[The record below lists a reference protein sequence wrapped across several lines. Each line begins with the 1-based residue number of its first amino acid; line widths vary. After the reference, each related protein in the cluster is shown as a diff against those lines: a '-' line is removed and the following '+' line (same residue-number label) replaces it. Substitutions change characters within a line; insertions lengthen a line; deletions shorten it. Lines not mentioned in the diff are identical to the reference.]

1 MKNAFAVLALLLIA
15 GCATTYAGG
24 EPVYDDTLYIAE

>member
-1 MKNAFAVLALLLIA
+1 MRLIIAVAIFAATA

-24 EPVYDDTLYIAE
+24 EPVYDDTVYAE

>member
-1 MKNAFAVLALLLIA
+1 MIVIAAMIALA

-24 EPVYDDTLYIAE
+24 EPVYNDTVYAK